1 MKATLRPLMLL
12 FFFAVLSCHC
22 FAVVGDGN
30 TLMSLCQNADRTAQT
45 QEPSEPASVLQCQA
59 YIEGVFTGYSMVS
72 KALNLKQVGIE
83 NVCVPDEV
91 TLGQITKV
99 VVKYLKDHPEKLHLG
114 AGQLTMTAIKDA
126 FPCK

>member
-1 MKATLRPLMLL
+1 
-12 FFFAVLSCHC
+12 
-22 FAVVGDGN
+22 
-30 TLMSLCQNADRTAQT
+30 
-45 QEPSEPASVLQCQA
+45 
-59 YIEGVFTGYSMVS
+59 MVS

-91 TLGQITKV
+91 TVGQITKV

-114 AGQLTMTAIKDA
+114 AGLLTMTALKDA